1 MKKMFNKLMI
11 IAILLMTVSCI
22 DEINTIN
29 TPNAG
34 NGEKSVSIR
43 VAVPYTAPQGATR
56 AIGAEQENSIG
67 TLSVLSFKVETDG
80 TETFLYRSEAQRDG
94 NTNGNSLQSFN
105 VKLLIKD
112 HHQRFVLIANADD
125 EVKNLI
131 GNDVSLL
138 VGTKKE
144 EMLAGLT
151 FASLNSDGRWN
162 VTNTGNYTKIPMW
175 GESDKIIIS
184 ANTTNISNSIP
195 LLRIVAKIEVQLD
208 FGNIDQLKDIF
219 ELTSVRLY
227 NTNNNGLIVPFAENV
242 ENYKAKKASIP
253 NDAVRN
259 NSPILYTDFTN
270 HIDGKATAMKGAIY
284 LFETAVKDMDKPD
297 EQTAIVVGG
306 KFMNG
311 AETFYRLDFFN
322 ENGDAYLD
330 ILRNHKYTFN
340 ITGVKGN
347 GYATPEEAFEARP
360 FNMTTEIFVTDEN
373 DVRDIVFNGQYMLG
387 VNKSFFGISHA
398 IYNVS
403 TNSEDN
409 LLKVVTDFPN
419 GWTAKITTDQAGNN
433 PMPANGWLT
442 LSHYEGAGG
451 AQANDV
457 RIITTENTTE
467 TTRVA
472 YIQLK
477 AGLLSHTVVVVQEQP
492 PIITLQPELLYFL
505 YTATGQNPE
514 RISVVSKRA
523 DGTDAPNAEWTIKTD
538 ATWLTFGL
546 QQNGSDK
553 ATTLSGTGSLSDI
566 YVFVDRNNG
575 ASARQTE
582 IYLVDIDSEDTKVF
596 VVQDSDTGNDGYGTP
611 PRNARTYVGAFW
623 RANERGERLIRIEA
637 GENADNYGDWTARVL
652 WMDERWEN
660 GAIQLDTEMIDEAP
674 LSGRGISFTADMNPD
689 AVGSPE
695 NYLVKGRS
703 ASGNV
708 SAANGVIFF
717 RIGLNSPYTPT
728 EAHPVRYAVVL
739 LSYKNNTMHQKIFL
753 RQGEAADY
761 IMTNNDPVNVS
772 NITGQ
777 GQLTRRTR
785 VVKFSPYNLTAD
797 GFGTDFV
804 TVSGRNGRL
813 IDYPTKTGAFWLW
826 GDSPTTGNRAYNPF
840 STTVTPPAAATTF
853 HWNGATNAMATE
865 NENCPVGYRRP
876 VDGSTTGSD
885 SNPDLSNSEM
895 RQSLWVRPKT
905 NYNHNSIEAD
915 NSAWGFYADG
925 FFDRRRIV
933 LSTSAAIN
941 YPTAVAFRTPDIAH
955 IGRLFFNPLPDSE
968 RYHASLFFPLTG
980 TRFANNGN
988 LLGGGNSG
996 SYWTASSSIVS
1007 TVLGA
1012 SALRIF
1018 ESHVGM
1024 WNTEK
1029 NSMLPIR
1036 CARE

>member
-29 TPNAG
+29 TPSAG

-151 FASLNSDGRWN
+151 FASLSSDGRWN

-184 ANTTNISNSIP
+184 ANTTNISNNIP

-242 ENYKAKKASIP
+242 ENYKAKKVSIP

-387 VNKSFFGISHA
+387 VNKSFFGLSHA

-409 LLKVVTDFPN
+409 LLKVVTDFPK

-477 AGLLSHTVVVVQEQP
+477 AELLSHTVVVVQEQP

-538 ATWLTFGL
+538 ATWLTFGF
-546 QQNGSDK
+546 QQNGSDR
-553 ATTLSGTGSLSDI
+553 AVTLSGTGSSSVI
-566 YVFVDRNNG
+566 YVFVERNNDTF
-575 ASARQTE
+575 ARQTE
-582 IYLVDIDSEDTKVF
+582 IYLADSDAEGTKVA
-596 VVQDSDTGNDGYGTP
+596 VVQDADTNNDGFGAP
-611 PRNARTYVGAFW
+611 PRDARTYVGAFW
-623 RANERGERLIRIEA
+623 RANERGERLIRIDV
-637 GENADNYGDWTARVL
+637 GTHADNYGDWTARVL
-652 WMDERWEN
+652 WMDGRWEN
-660 GAIQLDTEMIDEAP
+660 GAIQLDTKMLDATS
-674 LSGRGISFTADMNPD
+674 LSNRGISFTVDMNPD
-689 AVGSPE
+689 ALGSPE
-695 NYLVKGRS
+695 DFLVEGRS

-708 SAANGVIFF
+708 SANNGVIFF
-717 RIGLNSPYTPT
+717 RIGLNSLYTPT

-753 RQGEAADY
+753 RQGEGADY
-761 IMTNNDPVNVS
+761 MLTNNDPVNVT
-772 NITGQ
+772 NISGQ
-777 GQLTRRTR
+777 GQLTQRTKT
-785 VVKFSPYNLTAD
+785 VKFSPYNLTVD
-797 GFGTDFV
+797 GFGTSFV
-804 TVSGRNGRL
+804 TVSGQVGKF

-826 GDSPTTGNRAYNPF
+826 GDSPTIGNRAYNPF
-840 STTVTPPAAATTF
+840 TATAPQPPTATTF
-853 HWNGATNAMATE
+853 HWNGGTNTMAAA
-865 NENCPVGYRRP
+865 NETCPAGYRRP
-876 VDGSTTGSD
+876 VDGSTTSSD
-885 SNPDLSNSEM
+885 SNPNLSNSEI

-905 NYNHNSIEAD
+905 GYNHNQVEAD
-915 NSAWGFYADG
+915 NSASGFYADG

-933 LSTSAAIN
+933 LSSSQAITH
-941 YPTAVAFRTPDIAH
+941 PTAVAYNTPDIAH
-955 IGRLFFNPLPDSE
+955 VGRLFFNPLPDSE

-980 TRFANNGN
+980 SRSLSSGNFA
-988 LLGGGNSG
+988 GGGNTG
-996 SYWTASSSIVS
+996 DYWTASSSIS
-1007 TVLGA
+1007 GSSSGA
-1012 SALRIF
+1012 SMLRLYA
-1018 ESHVGM
+1018 SHVGM
-1024 WNTEK
+1024 WNAEK
-1029 NSMLPIR
+1029 NSAFSIR
-1036 CARE
+1036 CVRD